1 MTGRM
6 GCDQIDTGKLFL
18 WRLADYRTT
27 PIKNDGRAEHPGTA
41 RLAAATHV
49 R

>member
-6 GCDQIDTGKLFL
+6 GCGQIDTGKLFL

-27 PIKNDGRAEHPGTA
+27 PIKIDGRAEHPGTA
-41 RLAAATHV
+41 WPAAATHE